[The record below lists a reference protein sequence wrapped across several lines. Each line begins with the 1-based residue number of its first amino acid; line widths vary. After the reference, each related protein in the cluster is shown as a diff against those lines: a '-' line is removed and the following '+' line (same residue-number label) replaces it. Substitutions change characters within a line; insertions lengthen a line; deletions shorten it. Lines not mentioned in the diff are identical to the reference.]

1 MAGGRHDNRS
11 VERQPYPNGLC
22 HFESTV
28 ARRRPDEK
36 CKPIARTTPVD
47 AARDHDD
54 GTTIVS
60 GLQLFVPD
68 LSTVT

>member
-28 ARRRPDEK
+28 ARRRGDES
-36 CKPIARTTPVD
+36 KPIARTTPVD
-47 AARDHDD
+47 AARDYDD
-54 GTTIVS
+54 GTTTVS
-60 GLQLFVPD
+60 DLQLFVPD